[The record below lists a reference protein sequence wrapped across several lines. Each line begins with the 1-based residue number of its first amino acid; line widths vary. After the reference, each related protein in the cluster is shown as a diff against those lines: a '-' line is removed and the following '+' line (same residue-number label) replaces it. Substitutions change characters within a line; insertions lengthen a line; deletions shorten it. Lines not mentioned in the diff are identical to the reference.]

1 LKSTF
6 RGGWSWV
13 EAARNE
19 TELLE
24 SMQNTISACDSC
36 AAATTSTWNHM
47 LSLVE
52 GYHLP
57 DLVYL
62 CLLFI
67 SVLAMSSIVIGSEIS
82 VAFKFRSSLSL
93 LLTTGFPYF
102 IHCYFLVLLM
112 KAMKME
118 AMIMSLSWIIII
130 KKMGWTVMEN
140 IVSVRF
146 QLSWSRWSNFFIN
159 GRRLRQCYWCGQWE
173 EVTLLLMS

>member
-1 LKSTF
+1 MSTQSSNQTHAKNKIINKVSGLKSTF

-36 AAATTSTWNHM
+36 AAAITSTWNHM

-82 VAFKFRSSLSL
+82 VAFKFRGSLSL
-93 LLTTGFPYF
+93 SCSLLVFLILF
-102 IHCYFLVLLM
+102 IVIF
-112 KAMKME
+112 
-118 AMIMSLSWIIII
+118 
-130 KKMGWTVMEN
+130 
-140 IVSVRF
+140 
-146 QLSWSRWSNFFIN
+146 
-159 GRRLRQCYWCGQWE
+159 
-173 EVTLLLMS
+173 

>member
-93 LLTTGFPYF
+93 SLAHYWFFLFYSLLFSSSPNEGHEDGGYDNGF
-102 IHCYFLVLLM
+102 VM
-112 KAMKME
+112 NNN
-118 AMIMSLSWIIII
+118 
-130 KKMGWTVMEN
+130 KKK
-140 IVSVRF
+140 
-146 QLSWSRWSNFFIN
+146 N
-159 GRRLRQCYWCGQWE
+159 GLNCHGKYC
-173 EVTLLLMS
+173 